1 MRFLSIL
8 LLDLDAGAFVI
19 VWINNT
25 IKGERKIERKKDLSE
40 VIKIT

>member
-1 MRFLSIL
+1 MTFLSIL

-25 IKGERKIERKKDLSE
+25 IKRERKKERKKDLSE